1 MVAGVALVMLAAGA
15 AGAAAQEARVFFVSP
30 ADGSQHSEDVVSIEF
45 GAENYPISAIP
56 EGFDQETGTPREGV
70 GHYHLGY
77 NTGCLPVGEITPQG
91 EGWQHFGDGSN
102 TTTLENAPAGTYELT
117 VQIGDDQHRTQE
129 GLCATDDQHRGDRL
143 GSGGRHGL
151 RQSVAEPRV
160 EHRERRAP

>member
-1 MVAGVALVMLAAGA
+1 MRIDCVWTRASVVAGVALVLLLVGA
-15 AGAAAQEARVFFVSP
+15 APGAAQDEDARVFFVSP
-30 ADGSQHSEDVVSIEF
+30 ADGSEHSEDVINIEF

-56 EGFDQETGTPREGV
+56 EGFDQETGTPRDGV

-77 NTGCLPVGEITPQG
+77 NTGCLDVGIIIPQG

-129 GLCATDDQHRGDRL
+129 GLCATISIEVTDGQ
-143 GSGGRHGL
+143 
-151 RQSVAEPRV
+151 
-160 EHRERRAP
+160 

>member
-1 MVAGVALVMLAAGA
+1 MRIDSARLRFGVAAVAAFVLLLAGA
-15 AGAAAQEARVFFVSP
+15 AGAAAQKARVFFVSP
-30 ADGSQHSEDVVSIEF
+30 SDGAQLSEDVINIEF
-45 GAENYPISAIP
+45 GAEHYPISAIP

-77 NTGCLPVGEITPQG
+77 NTGCLPVGEIIPQG

-129 GLCATDDQHRGDRL
+129 GLCTTISIEVTD
-143 GSGGRHGL
+143 
-151 RQSVAEPRV
+151 
-160 EHRERRAP
+160 